1 MGVLLLCGFGA
12 SSAFSYFSARG
23 ILDRQLAT
31 TTLPLTAQALSGEVE
46 QYLTPQALLS
56 SSMARNTFLESWV
69 AAGERD
75 QSAMVGYLRNIQAEH
90 GATTAFLCP
99 IAPVA
104 PTT

>member
-1 MGVLLLCGFGA
+1 MRAGRRFPFLP
-12 SSAFSYFSARG
+12 
-23 ILDRQLAT
+23 
-31 TTLPLTAQALSGEVE
+31 TLPLTAQALPGEVE
-46 QYLTPQALLS
+46 QYLTSQALLS
-56 SSMARNTFLESWV
+56 SSMARNAFLEGWV

-75 QSAMVGYLRNIQAEH
+75 QSAMVGCLRNIQAEH

>member
-23 ILDRQLAT
+23 ILDRQLAN

-46 QYLTPQALLS
+46 QYLTPQGLLS

-75 QSAMVGYLRNIQAEH
+75 QSAISRPN
-90 GATTAFLCP
+90 TAPPPPFLCP

-104 PTT
+104 TTT

>member
-1 MGVLLLCGFGA
+1 MRAGRRFPFLP
-12 SSAFSYFSARG
+12 
-23 ILDRQLAT
+23 
-31 TTLPLTAQALSGEVE
+31 TLPLTAQALSGEVE
-46 QYLTPQALLS
+46 QYLTPPVLLS